1 MLGYIKKNKCMKKK
15 VTVIT
20 VLLIAVILIIA
31 ASTKPTD
38 KKIKIEVVNAIWGKR
53 VPNMYDKPDLYE
65 QFMNITTQ
73 DIDIDDWLFL
83 KRIKYTLHDTTNT
96 VGFAA
101 FGKVM
106 LHK

>member
-1 MLGYIKKNKCMKKK
+1 MKRK
-15 VTVIT
+15 IT
-20 VLLIAVILIIA
+20 TIITILLIVTILIIA

-53 VPNMYDKPDLYE
+53 VPNMYDKPDFYE
-65 QFMNITTQ
+65 QFMNTTTQ
-73 DIDIDDWLFL
+73 DIGINDWLFL
-83 KRIKYTLHDTTNT
+83 KRITYTIHDTTNT